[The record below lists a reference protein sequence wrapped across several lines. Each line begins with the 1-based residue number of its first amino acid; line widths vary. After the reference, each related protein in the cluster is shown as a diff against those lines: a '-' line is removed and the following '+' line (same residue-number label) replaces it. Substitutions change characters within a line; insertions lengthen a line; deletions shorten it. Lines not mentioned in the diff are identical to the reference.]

1 LLTPNSSG
9 CIGILV
15 LLLSFFCL
23 FVLRRYIYSNDHD
36 LAI

>member
-1 LLTPNSSG
+1 
-9 CIGILV
+9 V